1 MLEVITS
8 NDLLNTTAM
17 GGSSVRQGG
26 HVPPPPQFLE
36 ANVKSLI
43 FTIGPPL
50 PDL

>member
-17 GGSSVRQGG
+17 GGSSVRHGG
-26 HVPPPPQFLE
+26 HVPPPPILE

-43 FTIGPPL
+43 FTIGPL